1 MLRTKKLESK
11 DSIYTKLKS
20 RQAKL
25 IYDYRSQN
33 SGYLGG
39 GICIYWQGSMK
50 ALSEVMEMLCILI
63 WEAVTKGINIGGKI
77 MKLRP

>member
-1 MLRTKKLESK
+1 MLSTKKLESK

-25 IYDYRSQN
+25 IYDYGSQN
-33 SGYLGG
+33 SGYLG

-50 ALSEVMEMLCILI
+50 ALSEVMEMLYILI
-63 WEAVTKGINIGGKI
+63 WEVVTKGINIGGEI
-77 MKLRP
+77 MKPRP